1 MTSKFLH
8 LATTPA
14 VAAMQERYLGRVHPV
29 GAPPPDDKLGDV
41 ERGFIQARDS
51 FYMATVTET
60 GWPYVQHRGG
70 PAGFLR
76 VLSENKIGFADVRG
90 NRQLLS
96 TGNVMANNRV
106 ALFLMDYPQRSRLKI
121 LGHARVIAASENP
134 TLAAELTMKGLGPA
148 EYRAEATAGRAFLD
162 TLRSEREL
170 NWTFL
175 SPSALLEPGPRTG
188 KFRVGVDQLLVDE
201 SGNSHISV
209 ADYAVAMIDELE
221 RPQHSRQRFTV
232 GY

>member
-60 GWPYVQHRGG
+60 GWPYAQHRGG

-148 EYRAEATAGRAFLD
+148 ERLFLID
-162 TLRSEREL
+162 VVAYDWNCPKYITPRYTRE
-170 NWTFL
+170 
-175 SPSALLEPGPRTG
+175 E
-188 KFRVGVDQLLVDE
+188 VQQV
-201 SGNSHISV
+201 V
-209 ADYAVAMIDELE
+209 APLQKQIAELE
-221 RPQHSRQRFTV
+221 TKLAAFRSQTGEFKS
-232 GY
+232 